1 MQAMVRSTYDYHLT
15 DGLAFTEKQQKE
27 KERRRKA
34 SNLQVELK
42 NVRKKAGGTSE
53 IMMKLDNLGRDMDAR
68 LTALEHSKSAGESLG
83 RSPPSSP
90 SFARKE
96 AVVHKL

>member
-1 MQAMVRSTYDYHLT
+1 MQAMVRSTYDYALT
-15 DGLAFTEKQQKE
+15 DGFTEKQQKE
-27 KERRRKA
+27 KERRRSA
-34 SNLQVELK
+34 SNLKVELK
-42 NVRKKAGGTSE
+42 NAREKSGATSE

-68 LTALEHSKSAGESLG
+68 LTALEHSKSAGENLG